1 MILLL
6 GRQNLMALHEW
17 MMQQNMPISFTELE
31 KEVEDMMKL
40 EKNEFCNRVFKCKLK
55 KIASPIIYY
64 Y

>member
-1 MILLL
+1 
-6 GRQNLMALHEW
+6 MALHEW
-17 MMQQNMPISFTELE
+17 MIQQNMPISFTELE
-31 KEVEDMMKL
+31 KEVEEMMKL